1 MGPILYSGSMALTF
15 QPGRGGA
22 ALAIGVT
29 LVLAG
34 CGDKEAAD
42 DPNPETAP
50 VIVQPGAPGEGST
63 TLSADELSELEA
75 PTFVGADVVFMQG
88 MIHHHAQALWMTS
101 LVRKRSAAELR
112 LLAKRMDITQTSEIE
127 QMQRWLRER
136 GQAVPELH
144 RVHHHAHGVGA
155 GTMMP
160 GMLTEKQLQRL
171 ERARGR
177 AFDELFL
184 TSMIHHHEGAL
195 TMVRELY
202 AANGGTEPEADAF
215 ARHVE
220 ADQQIEIDRMRDLL
234 ASRR

>member
-1 MGPILYSGSMALTF
+1 MGPEL

-22 ALAIGVT
+22 ALAIGLV

-42 DPNPETAP
+42 GPNAETAP

-63 TLSADELSELEA
+63 TLSADELSKLEA
-75 PTFVGADVVFMQG
+75 PTFVDADVRFMQG

-101 LVRKRSAAELR
+101 LVSKRSAGAELP
-112 LLAKRMDITQTSEIE
+112 LLAKRMDSTQTSEIE
-127 QMQRWLRER
+127 QMQRWLRDR
-136 GQAVPELH
+136 GQEVPELH

-160 GMLTEKQLQRL
+160 GMLTEKELQRL

-177 AFDELFL
+177 DFDELFL

-195 TMVRELY
+195 TMVRDLY
-202 AANGGTEPEADAF
+202 ASNGGTEPEADAF

-220 ADQQIEIDRMRDLL
+220 ADQQIEIDRMQDLL
-234 ASRR
+234 ARMR

>member
-1 MGPILYSGSMALTF
+1 MGLTP
-15 QPGRGGA
+15 QPGRLRA
-22 ALAIGVT
+22 ALAIGLA

-42 DPNPETAP
+42 GPQAETAP

-75 PTFVGADVVFMQG
+75 PTFVDADVLFMQG

-101 LVRKRSAAELR
+101 LVPERSAGAELP
-112 LLAKRMDITQTSEIE
+112 LLAERMDISQTSEIE

-136 GQAVPELH
+136 GQEVPVLH

-160 GMLTEKQLQRL
+160 GMLTETQLQRL
-171 ERARGR
+171 ERARGK

-184 TSMIHHHEGAL
+184 TFMIHHHEGAR

-220 ADQQIEIDRMRDLL
+220 ADQRIEIARMQDLL
-234 ASRR
+234 ARLR